1 MFGFSMIPAIN
12 KPTRLTSH
20 TAAAIYNI
28 ITNPILNKNMESG
41 IIKTDVSDHFP
52 ITFMINL
59 RTTSSPKNHV
69 DQLTYKR
76 DFNEKLLN
84 LFKQNLFKT
93 SRDSLKNIADPNES

>member
-12 KPTRLTSH
+12 KPTRLASH

-28 ITNPILNKNMESG
+28 ITNPIFDKNIESG

-52 ITFMINL
+52 ITFMINF

-76 DFNEKLLN
+76 DFNE
-84 LFKQNLFKT
+84 
-93 SRDSLKNIADPNES
+93 